1 MGLTG
6 RKMEHCHCETL
17 PHWNYCGDFLILE
30 LRTWGQSQ
38 HPFCQQP
45 PPPPAAHPLSKVQPK
60 CGISRDEYL
69 ACGGWQ
75 LGAVDE
81 YSKMIVAGSA
91 AIEERVVIYSA
102 CSVCN
107 EWRTTST
114 AQNPGAWLYQWT
126 VIEPKEVG
134 LTRVQAHLFSSLFS
148 HINEFQ
154 MNFKS
159 CSTEEK

>member
-6 RKMEHCHCETL
+6 RKMEQCHCETL

-102 CSVCN
+102 CSVSN

-126 VIEPKEVG
+126 VIEPKQRWVWRG
-134 LTRVQAHLFSSLFS
+134 SKPTFSVVFS
-148 HINEFQ
+148 PI
-154 MNFKS
+154 
-159 CSTEEK
+159 